1 MGGHA
6 LHSHSSPMYV
16 HLSIYVYTFLHS
28 PKHLMGLNGYI
39 TELPSSPEKNKYK
52 NNSSYPKSENSNKN
66 NDDDV
71 KV

>member
-6 LHSHSSPMYV
+6 LHSHSSPLSV

-52 NNSSYPKSENSNKN
+52 NSSYPKSENSNKN